1 MSCKCPDVGGRVGKW
16 QPQGERPAGWTTVCR
31 WRDTVEE
38 EGKAIPF
45 LEEGE
50 DELGAGIAGAHPA

>member
-1 MSCKCPDVGGRVGKW
+1 MSGRRAGPRFAVGG
-16 QPQGERPAGWTTVCR
+16 T
-31 WRDTVEE
+31 DTVEE

-50 DELGAGIAGAHPA
+50 DELGAGIARAHPA